1 MNADEARWLRLSFQ
15 NRQMFPVRSC
25 CFQREGRSTLF
36 RTHYGFFFYS
46 GAVGEQSP

>member
-1 MNADEARWLRLSFQ
+1 MNADEARWLRLSSQ
-15 NRQMFPVRSC
+15 SRQMFLVRS

-36 RTHYGFFFYS
+36 PTHYRAFFYS